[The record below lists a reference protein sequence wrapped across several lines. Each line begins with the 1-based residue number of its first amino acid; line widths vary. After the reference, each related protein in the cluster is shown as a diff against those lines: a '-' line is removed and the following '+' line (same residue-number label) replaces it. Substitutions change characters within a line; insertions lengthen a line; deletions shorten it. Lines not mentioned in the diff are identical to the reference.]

1 MEILTKYFHLYLKLF
16 YLLRLLRTIQ
26 SIHPITQNHNRLV
39 IYIDICTPPVLP
51 TTPFLLLAAVLF
63 AKSSKRLHQWFVQTK
78 LYQKHLDSFVR
89 NREMTLQ
96 TKVRL
101 LSFASI
107 MILLAIYFTN
117 SLHLQIF
124 LLLLMFIK
132 YYYFIVHIKT
142 IR

>member
-1 MEILTKYFHLYLKLF
+1 MKIIYFILACISSALGASGV
-16 YLLRLLRTIQ
+16 LL
-26 SIHPITQNHNRLV
+26 
-39 IYIDICTPPVLP
+39 PVLP